1 MAMHRK
7 TCERFNTPGGAHEL
21 TFSCFRRRKF
31 LSRDRTLGYLAE
43 SIIQAK
49 EQHQFHVWAYV
60 FMPEHVHLLLWPVL
74 EEYFIEDILK
84 SIKLPVARKAV
95 AYLRTNNPKGLLQLA
110 TGQKHAPYRF
120 WQAGGG
126 YDRNLH
132 SREAIK
138 SAIDYLHNNPVRR
151 ELAAYPEDWPWSS
164 AADWAGMGPGPVPL
178 DKDFPSS
185 L

>member
-1 MAMHRK
+1 MYRK
-7 TCERFNTPGGAHEL
+7 TCERFNTPGDAHEL
-21 TFSCFRRRKF
+21 TFSCFRCRKF
-31 LSRDRTLGYLAE
+31 LSQDRTLACLTE

-74 EEYFIEDILK
+74 EKYSIEGILK

-95 AYLRTNNPKGLLQLA
+95 AYLRTNNPKGLSQLA

-138 SAIDYLHNNPVRR
+138 SSIAYLHNNPVRR
-151 ELAAYPEDWPWSS
+151 ELAAYAEDWPWSS
-164 AADWAGMGPGPVPL
+164 AADWAGHGPGPVPL
-178 DKDFPSS
+178 DKDS
-185 L
+185 LPAL